1 MFMRFLKFCLILI
14 LSICILWGSAIFF
27 GPSLIMWV
35 ADRKFDGS
43 IKVFGLEVSPDL
55 KVYASRVKIDKI
67 NYGHQREISGEL
79 RAVSFSVD
87 GLFKGA
93 PKAILLAGPSVL
105 DNHGALSS
113 LSVEIVPEALPV
125 PDLVVVNAEAL
136 DLEISELLKAKS
148 AQFSSYFDVS
158 ENGFSNVKLSGKNF
172 SHSGAFDFNSD
183 AFSGTIGDF
192 FLKDFTKND
201 LPEIEVDFGEASLFF
216 GVDVIASAI
225 VAVKATGQDYELGV
239 NLNDLNTPKLDLEK
253 SNLVATLSGSLE
265 GLDWDNF
272 YLELEPLRF
281 SKNHNYVSNGVI
293 NNLKIDAS
301 KNNDGA
307 AAAKL
312 TATLGRFELVNGG
325 QFVTDLSDSKLEADF
340 TYFGSID
347 TGNLSFETNLTSASN
362 PMASLGVEGDVNY
375 LSSTIEECLL
385 DKCLIPNSH
394 IEFLIN
400 ADESLLTG
408 ALSCPQENCSL
419 NDLKFFAETENTTK
433 FFNAF
438 SATGLANPFI
448 IAYFYRLFLLGS
460 SDGSGHKVEF

>member
-1 MFMRFLKFCLILI
+1 MVFL
-14 LSICILWGSAIFF
+14 
-27 GPSLIMWV
+27 
-35 ADRKFDGS
+35 R
-43 IKVFGLEVSPDL
+43 
-55 KVYASRVKIDKI
+55 
-67 NYGHQREISGEL
+67 
-79 RAVSFSVD
+79 
-87 GLFKGA
+87 GA

-253 SNLVATLSGSLE
+253 SNLVATMSGSLE

-272 YLELEPLRF
+272 YLELEP
-281 SKNHNYVSNGVI
+281 S
-293 NNLKIDAS
+293 
-301 KNNDGA
+301 
-307 AAAKL
+307 
-312 TATLGRFELVNGG
+312 
-325 QFVTDLSDSKLEADF
+325 
-340 TYFGSID
+340 
-347 TGNLSFETNLTSASN
+347 
-362 PMASLGVEGDVNY
+362 
-375 LSSTIEECLL
+375 
-385 DKCLIPNSH
+385 
-394 IEFLIN
+394 
-400 ADESLLTG
+400 
-408 ALSCPQENCSL
+408 
-419 NDLKFFAETENTTK
+419 
-433 FFNAF
+433 
-438 SATGLANPFI
+438 
-448 IAYFYRLFLLGS
+448 
-460 SDGSGHKVEF
+460 